1 MINLALER
9 IANAFER
16 IATSLEKLAEGMFP
30 VKQLGREA
38 VVTHIPT
45 EEDIAK
51 QEQGYS
57 EEPIEEWI
65 GLREKEFV
73 EKTAKA
79 ENASG
84 RDQEREEMASDDTS
98 APWD

>member
-1 MINLALER
+1 MTEGHDER
-9 IANAFER
+9 LTAAFEKIAAALDR
-16 IATSLEKLAEGMFP
+16 IAEGMFP

-45 EEDIAK
+45 EEDLAK

-73 EKTAKA
+73 EKTART
-79 ENASG
+79 ENAAG
-84 RDQEREEMASDDTS
+84 RDQEREEVASGDTS